1 MQKLIYFY
9 CYAKSK
15 SRQAGGPSKT
25 CKRKKTGKEGKVPSK
40 KHGSVSLANM
50 KTGVPTERTPYYLT
64 STRSLGL

>member
-1 MQKLIYFY
+1 MLRANRDKLEVQVRH
-9 CYAKSK
+9 A
-15 SRQAGGPSKT
+15 RE
-25 CKRKKTGKEGKVPSK
+25 KKTGKEGKVPSK

>member
-1 MQKLIYFY
+1 MQE
-9 CYAKSK
+9 
-15 SRQAGGPSKT
+15 
-25 CKRKKTGKEGKVPSK
+25 KKTGKEGKVPSK

>member
-1 MQKLIYFY
+1 MQEK
-9 CYAKSK
+9 
-15 SRQAGGPSKT
+15 
-25 CKRKKTGKEGKVPSK
+25 KKTGKEGKVPSK